1 MFSTL
6 PRATFAFARTA
17 RADDDETMTAR
28 RSTAAL
34 FAVLALTLPVA
45 SAAAVDTQFIFG
57 FTMGADVGEAGEKEI
72 EFQSCGRF
80 GKPDGS
86 YTALQHQIRA
96 EYSPVE
102 NLRLEIGVP
111 VAIHSIA
118 GVSGLDDRQQV
129 AFNGVT
135 SEVRYRFLNRE
146 ANSFGLTIGAEP
158 HWGRVD
164 DISGEAVNNYGS
176 QFSISA
182 DTEFVANRVF
192 AALNLLYD
200 PEWTSSRITGLA
212 TQQSTVGVSA
222 AVTVQVRP
230 GIFFGGEARY
240 LRTFDGI
247 GLNSFM
253 GNAFFVGPSMYATLS
268 KDLAISAAW
277 DIQVAGGAVGIPG
290 SLDLANFERHW
301 VLLRLEYNF

>member
-1 MFSTL
+1 MTQKGW
-6 PRATFAFARTA
+6 ATAFL
-17 RADDDETMTAR
+17 
-28 RSTAAL
+28 AAL
-34 FAVLALTLPVA
+34 ALASPVG
-45 SAAAVDTQFIFG
+45 SAIAVDTQFIFG

-72 EFQSCGRF
+72 EFQSFGRF
-80 GKPDGS
+80 GKADGS
-86 YTALQHQIRA
+86 YTAVQQQLRA

-146 ANSFGLTIGAEP
+146 AHSFGLTIGAEP

-164 DISGEAVNNYGS
+164 DISGEAVDNYGS
-176 QFSISA
+176 EFSISV
-182 DTEFVANRVF
+182 DTEFVAGRVF
-192 AALNLLYD
+192 AALNLIYD

-212 TQQSTVGVSA
+212 TQQSTVGISA
-222 AVTVQVRP
+222 AVTAQVRP
-230 GIFFGGEARY
+230 GIFVGGEARY
-240 LRTFDGI
+240 LRTYDGI
-247 GLNSFM
+247 GLNGFM

-277 DIQVAGGAVGIPG
+277 DIQVAGGGVGNPG
-290 SLDLANFERHW
+290 SPDLTNFERHW
-301 VLLRLEYNF
+301 VHLRLEYNF

>member
-1 MFSTL
+1 MTQKGW
-6 PRATFAFARTA
+6 ATAFL
-17 RADDDETMTAR
+17 
-28 RSTAAL
+28 AAL
-34 FAVLALTLPVA
+34 ALASPVG
-45 SAAAVDTQFIFG
+45 SAIAVDTQFIFG

-72 EFQSCGRF
+72 EFQSFGRF
-80 GKPDGS
+80 GKADGS
-86 YTALQHQIRA
+86 YTAVQQQLRA

-146 ANSFGLTIGAEP
+146 AHSFGLTIGAEP

-164 DISGEAVNNYGS
+164 DISGEAVDNYGS
-176 QFSISA
+176 EFSISV
-182 DTEFVANRVF
+182 DTEFVAGRVF
-192 AALNLLYD
+192 AALNLIYD

-212 TQQSTVGVSA
+212 TQQSTVGISA
-222 AVTVQVRP
+222 AVTAQVRP
-230 GIFFGGEARY
+230 GIFVGGEARY
-240 LRTFDGI
+240 LRTYDGI
-247 GLNSFM
+247 GLNGFM

-277 DIQVAGGAVGIPG
+277 DIQVAGGAVGNPG
-290 SLDLANFERHW
+290 SPDLTNFERHW

>member
-1 MFSTL
+1 MIQKG
-6 PRATFAFARTA
+6 RATAFLAG
-17 RADDDETMTAR
+17 
-28 RSTAAL
+28 
-34 FAVLALTLPVA
+34 LALASPVG
-45 SAAAVDTQFIFG
+45 SAAAVDTQFILG
-57 FTMGADVGEAGEKEI
+57 FTMGADVGETGEKEI
-72 EFQSCGRF
+72 EFQSFGQF
-80 GKPDGS
+80 GKVDGS
-86 YTALQHQIRA
+86 YAALQHQLRA
-96 EYSPVE
+96 EYSPIE

-111 VAIHSIA
+111 IAVHNIA

-146 ANSFGLTIGAEP
+146 AHSFGLTIGAEP

-164 DISGEAVNNYGS
+164 DISGDAVDNYGS
-176 QFSISA
+176 EFSIA
-182 DTEFVANRVF
+182 VDTEFVADRVF

-200 PEWTSSRITGLA
+200 PEWTSSRIPGLA

-222 AVTVQVRP
+222 AVTVQVRS
-230 GIFFGGEARY
+230 GIFFGGEVRY
-240 LRTFDGI
+240 LRTYDGI
-247 GLNSFM
+247 GLNGFM

-277 DIQVAGGAVGIPG
+277 DIQVAGGAVGSPG
-290 SLDLANFERHW
+290 SPDLTNFERHW